1 MALHEKKC
9 QKQYKQT
16 ACYKKVVKVTV
27 KMISYRMYLVG
38 FKISNFFTGVSMEIT
53 LFYYLM
59 HIFIGSL

>member
-16 ACYKKVVKVTV
+16 VCYKKVVKVTV

-38 FKISNFFTGVSMEIT
+38 FKISNFLQAF
-53 LFYYLM
+53 LYANYPFY
-59 HIFIGSL
+59 